1 MPELP
6 HQYLLFMLCEEKKC
20 RSPVKQENS
29 YKMQLAVLAY
39 AFYFSLSSGAEV
51 AGTSVADCGW
61 ARPSAK

>member
-1 MPELP
+1 
-6 HQYLLFMLCEEKKC
+6 MLCEEKKC

-61 ARPSAK
+61 ARLSAK